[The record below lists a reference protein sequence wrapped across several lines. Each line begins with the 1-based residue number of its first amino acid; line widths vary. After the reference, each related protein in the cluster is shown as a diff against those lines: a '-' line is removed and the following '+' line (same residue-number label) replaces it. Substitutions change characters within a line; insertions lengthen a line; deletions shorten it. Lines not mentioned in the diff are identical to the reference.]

1 MSSNFNLEEIDAD
14 GAIRETAHEAEAT
27 MAAEGD
33 TRLDFFK
40 KAGLAGGAVMGGG
53 ALLGALVPGAAM
65 ARGGGAGRPPGRFG
79 SGDVGILNFALTLE
93 YLEREFYNEAAKN
106 DRKNKFLDGL
116 EKQFLQAVVK
126 DERKHVAFL
135 EGALGSAA
143 VKQPKF
149 KFGKTT
155 SDKKAFLKTAFAL
168 ENTGVGAYS
177 GQAFNIASPENLGY
191 ALSIVTIEARHSGL
205 VGALLRGSKGVTING
220 AFDKPLNAHQ
230 TLTKVKR
237 TGFIRG

>member
-1 MSSNFNLEEIDAD
+1 MSSDLNLDSVDTD
-14 GAIRETAHEAEAT
+14 GAIRETAHEATEA
-27 MAAEGD
+27 MEHDGD

-65 ARGGGAGRPPGRFG
+65 ARGSGSGRPPARFG

-106 DRKNKFLDGL
+106 DRKKSFLNGL
-116 EKQFLQAVVK
+116 EKQFLQAVVT

-135 EGALGSAA
+135 EGALGSSA

-149 KFGKTT
+149 DFGKTT

-205 VGALLRGSKGVTING
+205 VGALLRGSKGVTVNG

-230 TLTKVKR
+230 VLQKVKS